1 MHDLILLHP
10 PSVFDFRDRGQRP
23 GPIAKVIPSS
33 EQFEMYPLGLTSIAA
48 YLGRNGYRVRIVN
61 LGRRMVAD
69 RAYDP
74 IAAIRRMRA
83 TVFGIDLHWLPH
95 AQGALAVARLVRQLH
110 PEAKILLGGLSA
122 SYYHAELLADPAID
136 FVLRG
141 DSTEEPCR
149 QLLQA
154 LREGRPP
161 DRVENLAWR
170 RDDGTLVVNPLSHHP
185 VDLDAIDVPAYR
197 AMVGSALTPGARA
210 DALPYEGWW
219 HRPLTVLLTARGCVL
234 DCAICGGSRS
244 AYAAICGRQR
254 PAYRSPERLVEDLRD
269 IRAFSRSP
277 VFIVHDPRMGGQV
290 RVDRLFELLAR
301 ERPSNELVFEL
312 FWPAGAELFGPL
324 ARSVPRWS
332 LQLTIDSEDADVR
345 ARNGKFG
352 VPNEAIEA
360 TIESAFAHGC
370 RTLDVFFAIGLPGQT
385 PASATG
391 IGDYAERLL
400 ERFGQDRRLRVF
412 VAPIAPF
419 LDPGS
424 RAYEDPAVGYHP
436 WARTV
441 ADHEAALL
449 EPDWTR
455 TLTYDTDA
463 MTRAE
468 LVETTY
474 VATERLNDLNLR
486 YRLVSPATHD
496 AMGRGIAAAR
506 AVDGSP
512 REGPPGGAA
521 STAPWM
527 FAKDEM
533 NWPGREGLRPT
544 LRLVRIVAGA
554 ILGRAALRIARA
566 LGRFDRHVMAG

>member
-10 PSVFDFRDRGQRP
+10 PSVFDFRARGQRP
-23 GPIAKVIPSS
+23 GPIATVIPSS

-61 LGRRMVAD
+61 LGRRMVGD

-74 IAAIRRMRA
+74 VAAIRRMRA

-95 AQGALAVARLVRQLH
+95 AQGALAVARLVRELH

-122 SYYHAELLADPAID
+122 SYFHAELLADPAVD
-136 FVLRG
+136 LVLRG

-154 LREGRPP
+154 LREGRPL
-161 DRVENLAWR
+161 DAVENLAWR
-170 RDDGTLVVNPLSHHP
+170 RSDGAVVVNPLSHHP
-185 VDLDAIDVPAYR
+185 VDLDAVEVPAYR
-197 AMVGSALTPGARA
+197 SMVGAALTPGARA

-219 HRPLTVLLTARGCVL
+219 RRPLTVLLTARGCVL
-234 DCAICGGSRS
+234 DCAICGGSKS
-244 AYAAICGRQR
+244 AYAAICDRQR
-254 PAYRSPERLVEDLRD
+254 PAFRSPERLVEDLRD

-277 VFIVHDPRMGGQV
+277 VFVVHDPRMGGQL

-324 ARSVPRWS
+324 ARSVPCWS
-332 LQLTIDSEDADVR
+332 LQLTIDSEDEAVR
-345 ARNGKFG
+345 RRNGKFG

-370 RTLDVFFAIGLPGQT
+370 RTLDVFFSIGLPGQG
-385 PASATG
+385 PASATA

-400 ERFGQDRRLRVF
+400 ERFGRDRRLRAF

-424 RAYEDPAVGYHP
+424 RAYEDPALGYHP
-436 WARTV
+436 RARTL

-468 LVETTY
+468 LVEATY
-474 VATERLNDLNLR
+474 VATERLNGLNLR
-486 YRLVSPATHD
+486 YGLVSRATHD
-496 AMGRGIAAAR
+496 AVVRRVLAAR
-506 AVDGSP
+506 TGDGSP
-512 REGPPGGAA
+512 HDDPSTGAGP
-521 STAPWM
+521 TAPWM
-527 FAKDEM
+527 FAKDDM
-533 NWPGREGLRPT
+533 NWPGREGPRPT
-544 LRLVRIVAGA
+544 LRLVRIVG
-554 ILGRAALRIARA
+554 GALRDHAIRRVSHA
-566 LGRFDRHVMAG
+566 LGRFDHHVMAA